1 MNLESRITPGEPL
14 APAELE
20 AIRRPALEPL
30 RPMQQLLVVVYLI
43 AAAAYLGW
51 RSTTLNPTAPIF
63 SGLIYGAELFGFAAT
78 LLHLFMVWKLTVR
91 SPIAA
96 VSGLSVDVLVPTY
109 NEPVEMVRRTL
120 LAVQNLHYPHTAW
133 LLDDGAR
140 PEMAA
145 LAQELG
151 VRYLQREDN
160 LHAKAGNLNNALQ
173 HCRGEFVA
181 IFDADHAPRR
191 DFLDRTLGFFR
202 DPEVAFVQTPQ
213 DFFNL
218 DSFQHRRVGRRRGIW
233 TEQSLFFRVIQR
245 GKDRWNAA
253 FFCGS
258 CAVLR
263 REALDRIGGFATETV
278 TEDLATSVRLH
289 AKGYR
294 SVYLPE
300 PMAFGIAPATAS
312 AFLNQRVRWGQGA
325 MQVIRRDWMFLR
337 PRLTLPQR
345 LNYIASALT
354 YFDGW
359 QKLVFYLA
367 PVWVLLSGTMPLLAS
382 APQFLLLFI
391 PFFILT
397 FVVFEE
403 VGRGYGR
410 SSTIEQYNMARFAAF
425 AWSTAGLVRRR
436 LRFRVTNKAG
446 MSNGASEARVVSP
459 QILIGLLNVA
469 AIVGGVLLWRS
480 RQHLPVDGLV
490 ANLIWA
496 SVNIVMASLVVRFTM
511 LRSRFRRREYRF
523 PLPLP
528 ATLALDAQTM
538 LVVVDDISPAGCR
551 VYGRFPPEMDCE
563 RQVTGTLHLPNVEVP
578 FRATVAALIPG
589 ENGTERYTKA
599 LGLAFEWTDTAARA
613 ELETFL
619 FGSDLQWQL
628 HGFEERN
635 RTPSQVGRHLFSK
648 RGISSGQYGE
658 DGQLNWSVAMVQDT
672 GPVLLSCPLDK
683 DAVRVVASQQPP
695 LPGRILML
703 RTHTRSGVESHQMR
717 ACRLAATLSTPT
729 GPLYITEVE
738 PC

>member
-1 MNLESRITPGEPL
+1 MNLESRVIPAEPL
-14 APAELE
+14 TPAELE
-20 AIRRPALEPL
+20 SIRKPALEPL
-30 RPMQQLLVVVYLI
+30 RPAQQLLVVVYLI
-43 AAAAYLGW
+43 AAVAYLAW
-51 RSTTLNPTAPIF
+51 RSTTLNPAAPIF
-63 SGLIYGAELFGFAAT
+63 SGLVYGAELFGFSAT

-91 SPIAA
+91 APIAA
-96 VSGLSVDVLVPTY
+96 ENGLAVDVLVPTY

-145 LAQELG
+145 LAEELG
-151 VRYLQREDN
+151 VRYLKRENN

-181 IFDADHAPRR
+181 IFDADHGPRR

-202 DPEVAFVQTPQ
+202 DPEIAFVQTPQ

-263 REALDRIGGFATETV
+263 RDALARIGGFSTETV

-289 AKGYR
+289 AEGYR

-300 PMAFGIAPATAS
+300 PMAFGIAPATAG

-325 MQVIRRDWMFLR
+325 MQVIRRDWLFLR

-345 LNYIASALT
+345 LNYIASSLT

-367 PVWVLLSGTMPLLAS
+367 PVWVLLSGTMPLIAS
-382 APQFLLLFI
+382 GSQFLLLFI

-397 FVVFEE
+397 FLVFEE

-425 AWSTAGLVRRR
+425 AWSTVGLVRRR
-436 LRFRVTNKAG
+436 LPFRVTDKAD
-446 MSNGASEARVVSP
+446 MSHGPAEARWLSP

-469 AIVGGVLLWRS
+469 AIIGGALLWRS
-480 RQHLPVDGLV
+480 RHHLPVDGLV

-528 ATLALDAQTM
+528 ATLTLDGQTM
-538 LVVVDDISPAGCR
+538 LAVVDDISPAGCR
-551 VYGRFPPEMDCE
+551 VYGRFPLALGLDH
-563 RQVTGTLHLPNVEVP
+563 QVTGTLHLPNVEVP
-578 FRATVAALIPG
+578 FRAAVAALIPG
-589 ENGTERYTKA
+589 ENGGERYTKA
-599 LGLAFEWTDTAARA
+599 LGLAFEWQDNAALA

-635 RTPSQVGRHLFSK
+635 RTPTEAGRHLFSN
-648 RGISSGQYGE
+648 RVISNGQYGA
-658 DGQLNWSVAMVQDT
+658 DGQLNWSAAMVQDG
-672 GPVLLSCPLDK
+672 GPVLLSCPADEGSI
-683 DAVRVVASQQPP
+683 RVVASQQPP
-695 LPGRILML
+695 PTGQVLML
-703 RTHTRSGVESHQMR
+703 QTHTRSGVGSHQLR
-717 ACRLAATLSTPT
+717 AGRLAATLSTPT

>member
-1 MNLESRITPGEPL
+1 MNLERRIRPEEPI

-20 AIRRPALEPL
+20 AIRRPPLEAL
-30 RPMQQLLVVVYLI
+30 RPVQQFTVVLYLI
-43 AAAAYLGW
+43 AAVSYLSW
-51 RSTTLNPTAPIF
+51 RATTLNPEAPIF
-63 SGLIYGAELFGFAAT
+63 SGLVYGAELFGLATT
-78 LLHLFMVWKLTVR
+78 LLHFFMVWRLTVR
-91 SPIAA
+91 LPVLAET
-96 VSGLSVDVLVPTY
+96 GLSVDVLVPTY

-145 LAQELG
+145 LAGELG
-151 VRYLQREDN
+151 VRYLKRNDN

-173 HCRGEFVA
+173 HCTGQFVA

-218 DSFQHRRVGRRRGIW
+218 DSFQHRSVGGGRAVW

-263 REALDRIGGFATETV
+263 REALDKIGGFATETV
-278 TEDLATSVRLH
+278 TEDLETSVKLH
-289 AKGYR
+289 AAGFR

-300 PMAFGIAPATAS
+300 PMAFGVAPSTAS
-312 AFLNQRVRWGQGA
+312 AFLGQRVRWGQGA
-325 MQVIRRDWMFLR
+325 MQVVRREWLFLR
-337 PRLTLPQR
+337 TRLTLPQR
-345 LNYIASALT
+345 LNYIASAVT

-367 PVWVLLSGTMPLLAS
+367 PVWVLLSGTMPLIGETRI
-382 APQFLLLFI
+382 FLLLFL

-397 FVVFEE
+397 FVVSEE

-410 SSTIEQYNMARFAAF
+410 TSTIEQYNMARFAAF
-425 AWSTAGLVRRR
+425 AWSTLGL
-436 LRFRVTNKAG
+436 LRNRMRFKVTNKTG
-446 MSNGASEARVVSP
+446 SREGSSETKWITP
-459 QILIGLLNVA
+459 QILIGLLNII

-480 RQHLPVDGLV
+480 QQHLPVAGLV

-496 SVNIVMASLVVRFTM
+496 SVNMVMAVLVVRFTL
-511 LRSRFRRREYRF
+511 LRNHFRRREYRF

-528 ATLALDAQTM
+528 ATVTILGRSALMT
-538 LVVVDDISPAGCR
+538 VDDISPAGSR
-551 VYGRFPPEMDCE
+551 VHGSFPSSLGLAD
-563 RQVTGTLHLPNVEVP
+563 RLSGILHLPNVDVP
-578 FRATVAALIPG
+578 FEATVASLLPG
-589 ENGTERYTKA
+589 KADAKEGSRA
-599 LGLAFEWTDTAARA
+599 LGLAFDWKDISARA

-619 FGSDLQWQL
+619 FGSDLQWHL
-628 HGFEERN
+628 HGLQEKN
-635 RTPSQVGRHLFSK
+635 RTPLQTGARWLSGKQGTKDREGHPQWAAMEALGR
-648 RGISSGQYGE
+648 
-658 DGQLNWSVAMVQDT
+658 
-672 GPVLLSCPLDK
+672 GPVLLNCSK
-683 DAVRVVASQQPP
+683 DQVNCIVASQHQP
-695 LPGRILML
+695 LPGEMMSFGQQSTSGAEMMQL
-703 RTHTRSGVESHQMR
+703 RPHRS
-717 ACRLAATLSTPT
+717 AATLMTPT
-729 GPLYITEVE
+729 GPLYITEME